1 MFPAQT
7 YISRRSR
14 LKETIESGLILILGN
29 DESPMNYADNLFPFR
44 QDSSFLYFFG
54 LDQPRLAGVIDA
66 DSGEEIIFGDDLTI
80 DDIVWMGAQPT
91 LADRSRLVGISKTP
105 PLSGLCHMVDEAA
118 SKGRKIHLLPPY
130 RAENKIELWR
140 LLGLDPAVAHDAAS
154 IELIKAVV
162 NQRIYKS
169 AEEIAEI
176 EKAVNTT
183 VAMHLAAMKMARP
196 GMVEAQIAAEVHK
209 TALAAGGNLSFP
221 VIATVHGETLHNH
234 FHGHTLESG
243 QMFLLDAGAET
254 AMHYAGDMSST
265 FPVDN
270 KFTDRQKE
278 IYQIALDAHLASV
291 DMLRP
296 GVKFKDVHFAAC
308 KTIAAGLREMGLMK
322 GNIDDAVGQGAH
334 ALFFP
339 CGTGHMIGLDVHD
352 MEDLGEVYVG
362 YDGKPKSTL
371 FGLKS
376 LRLARAL
383 EPGFVHTIEPGIYLI
398 PALIDLWRGEGR
410 FKDFIDYDRVEEYR
424 DFGGIRNEEV
434 YAITGSGARLLGNPL
449 PKTIDEVEAVR

>member
-1 MFPAQT
+1 
-7 YISRRSR
+7 
-14 LKETIESGLILILGN
+14 
-29 DESPMNYADNLFPFR
+29 
-44 QDSSFLYFFG
+44 
-54 LDQPRLAGVIDA
+54 
-66 DSGEEIIFGDDLTI
+66 
-80 DDIVWMGAQPT
+80 MGAQPT
-91 LADRSRLVGISKTP
+91 LTERSRLVGISKTS
-105 PLSGLCHMVDEAA
+105 PLSGLREIVDEAA
-118 SKGRKIHLLPPY
+118 GKGRKIHFLPPY
-130 RAENKIELWR
+130 RPENKIELWR
-140 LLGLDPAVAHDAAS
+140 LMGLDPAVAHDAAS
-154 IELIKAVV
+154 VDLVKAVV

-169 AEEIAEI
+169 DGEIDEI

-196 GMVEAQIAAEVHK
+196 GMVEAQIAAKVHE

-265 FPVDN
+265 FPVDRT
-270 KFTDRQKE
+270 FTRRQKE
-278 IYQIALDAHLASV
+278 IYQIALDAHLAAV

-296 GVKFKDVHFAAC
+296 GVTFKEVHFAAC
-308 KTIAAGLREMGLMK
+308 KTIAAGLKAMGLMK
-322 GNIDDAVGQGAH
+322 GNMDDAVEQGAH

-383 EPGFVHTIEPGIYLI
+383 EPGFVHTIEPGIYFI
-398 PALIDLWRGEGR
+398 PDLIDLWRGEGK
-410 FKDFIDYDRVEEYR
+410 FMDFIDYDRVDAYR
-424 DFGGIRNEEV
+424 NFGGIRIEEV
-434 YAITGSGARLLGNPL
+434 YAITKNGARLLGKPL
-449 PKTIDEVEAVR
+449 PKTVDEVEAVRS